1 MVENEVTRAR
11 EATRKH
17 SKDLLKI
24 PGVQLVY
31 TRTKIKAGLDTRQP
45 ATVVCVEKKL
55 PPSALKALSIPMV
68 PAELNGTV
76 TDVIEIGKLTAPP
89 PTSKVKLLGA
99 ADHQKRYRPK
109 VPGGVT
115 AIEYCSTA
123 CTLTAWPWSDQVKEP
138 VALQCWHCCRME
150 QCVEGWILQPSP
162 YDLGIYPGDVIA
174 QFMAGDI
181 ENPKT
186 DSGIS
191 RQVQPGGFA
200 TMNIFGLGSFKGYIV
215 PEVDDQFIKS
225 GRTSAITKSTVLA
238 LDGAANISYPDKVR
252 QKEDLIITGKMLD
265 GGDSSSPAKVI
276 RDGVIQPPLAGQGF
290 AGSDLISCF
299 IKISNIIKDPALA
312 PWRLNFDYEY
322 EEPTPPP
329 GPPED
334 PWQEFLK
341 CAQKADGD
349 FFGVWECFLDYLRK
363 VWPFRAKAEI
373 RNGEVIIRIK

>member
-1 MVENEVTRAR
+1 
-11 EATRKH
+11 
-17 SKDLLKI
+17 
-24 PGVQLVY
+24 
-31 TRTKIKAGLDTRQP
+31 
-45 ATVVCVEKKL
+45 
-55 PPSALKALSIPMV
+55 
-68 PAELNGTV
+68 
-76 TDVIEIGKLTAPP
+76 
-89 PTSKVKLLGA
+89 
-99 ADHQKRYRPK
+99 
-109 VPGGVT
+109 
-115 AIEYCSTA
+115 
-123 CTLTAWPWSDQVKEP
+123 
-138 VALQCWHCCRME
+138 ME
-150 QCVEGWILQPSP
+150 QCNEGWILQPSP

-299 IKISNIIKDPALA
+299 IKIPNIIKDPALA

-334 PWQEFLK
+334 PWREFLK

-349 FFGVWECFLDYLRK
+349 FFGVWKCFLDYLRK
-363 VWPFRAKAEI
+363 VWPIRAKAEI